1 MVIWLQDAAV
11 RYGVIAVLM
20 VLDILSGIIKTKVNG
35 NEFSSAKM
43 AAGMYKKA
51 GTFLVLV
58 LSDVIYFI
66 APRYLEIN
74 IEIQIWVFLYA
85 AAMEIVS
92 ISENVTDGRM
102 KEMFKKIAQLF
113 ESKGG
118 NQL

>member
-1 MVIWLQDAAV
+1 MVVWLQDAAV
-11 RYGVIAVLM
+11 RYGFIAVLM